1 MKKGINMNK
10 IKEYDFVVYGA
21 TGFTGKLVVEYLV
34 HKYSNN
40 SQIKWALAGR
50 NLEKLESVAAS
61 KNMPEGTGLLEVDS
75 NNIASIEEMISKTK
89 CVLTTVGPYQLYG
102 NDIVSACAKS
112 GIDYVDLCGEPGW
125 MHEKINEL
133 TETARETG
141 SRIVFSCGF
150 DSIPFD
156 LGVLFLQ
163 NEVTRRYGKPSV
175 NVRGRVKEM
184 NGEFSGG
191 TAASLGATMA
201 ALKEKPELFT
211 VLANPFSLSNGFAGP
226 DQPADN
232 KPIFDDKLDT
242 WVAPFFMA
250 PINTKNVH
258 RSNALMNHMYGKD
271 FCYNEM
277 WVMGPGDDGKAAAD
291 FISSSNPLSNAP
303 KPGEGP
309 SRESRENGNYDI
321 LFCGDIN
328 DESVHVSVVGDM
340 DPGYGSTSKMIA
352 ESAICL
358 VKECEDLNGGI
369 YTPAPSMG
377 TKLIKRLQDNA
388 GLTFKT
394 EN

>member
-1 MKKGINMNK
+1 MNN

-50 NLEKLESVAAS
+50 NLQKLESVAAS
-61 KNMPEGTGLLEVDS
+61 KNVPEGTGLLEVDS

-102 NDIVSACAKS
+102 NDIVSACVKS

-175 NVRGRVKEM
+175 NVRGRVREM

-201 ALKEKPELFT
+201 ALKEKPELFA

-388 GLTFKT
+388 GLTFKI

>member
-1 MKKGINMNK
+1 MNN

-61 KNMPEGTGLLEVDS
+61 KNVPEGTGLLEVDS
-75 NNIASIEEMISKTK
+75 NHIASIEEMISKTK

-125 MHEKINEL
+125 MYEKINEL

-175 NVRGRVKEM
+175 NVRGRVREM

-340 DPGYGSTSKMIA
+340 DPGYGSTSRMIA

-369 YTPAPSMG
+369 YTPASSMG

>member
-61 KNMPEGTGLLEVDS
+61 KNVPEGTGLLEVDS
-75 NNIASIEEMISKTK
+75 NHIASIEEMISKTK

-125 MHEKINEL
+125 MYEKINEL

-388 GLTFKT
+388 GLTFKI

>member
-1 MKKGINMNK
+1 MNN

-40 SQIKWALAGR
+40 SKIKWALAGR
-50 NLEKLESVAAS
+50 NLEKLESVAVS
-61 KNMPEGTGLLEVDS
+61 KNVPEGTGLLEVDS

-175 NVRGRVKEM
+175 NVRGRVREM

-201 ALKEKPELFT
+201 ALKEKPELFA

-328 DESVHVSVVGDM
+328 NEIVHVSVVGDM

-388 GLTFKT
+388 GLTFKI

>member
-1 MKKGINMNK
+1 MNN

-61 KNMPEGTGLLEVDS
+61 KNVPEGTGLLEVDS

-163 NEVTRRYGKPSV
+163 NEVTRRYGKPSL
-175 NVRGRVKEM
+175 NVRGRVRKM

-201 ALKEKPELFT
+201 ALKEKPELFA

-321 LFCGDIN
+321 LFCGDVN
-328 DESVHVSVVGDM
+328 DESAHVSVVGDM

-388 GLTFKT
+388 GLTFKI

>member
-1 MKKGINMNK
+1 MIVNN
-10 IKEYDFVVYGA
+10 IKNYDFVVYGA

-61 KNMPEGTGLLEVDS
+61 KNVPNGTGLLVVDS
-75 NNIASIEEMISKTK
+75 NDIASIEEMVSKTK

-102 NDIVSACAKS
+102 NDVVSACAKS
-112 GIDYVDLCGEPGW
+112 GTDYVDLCGEPGW
-125 MHEKINEL
+125 MHEKIDEL
-133 TETARETG
+133 TEKARETG

-163 NEVTRRYGKPSV
+163 NEITKRYGKPSIY
-175 NVRGRVKEM
+175 VRGRVREM

-201 ALKEKPELFT
+201 ALKEKPELFA
-211 VLANPFSLSNGFAGP
+211 VLANPFSLSNGFTGP

-277 WVMGPGDDGKAAAD
+277 WVMGSGDDGKAAAD

-328 DESVHVSVVGDM
+328 DESVHVSVAGDM

-377 TKLIKRLQDNA
+377 AKLMKRLQDNA
-388 GLTFKT
+388 GLTFKV

>member
-1 MKKGINMNK
+1 MNN

-50 NLEKLESVAAS
+50 NLEKLESVAVS
-61 KNMPEGTGLLEVDS
+61 KNVPEGTGLLEVDS

-102 NDIVSACAKS
+102 NDILSACAKS

-125 MHEKINEL
+125 MHEKINQL

-175 NVRGRVKEM
+175 NVRGRVREM

-201 ALKEKPELFT
+201 ALKEKPELFA

-388 GLTFKT
+388 GLTFKI

>member
-1 MKKGINMNK
+1 MNN

-61 KNMPEGTGLLEVDS
+61 KNVPKGTGLLEVDS
-75 NNIASIEEMISKTK
+75 NHIASIEEMISKTK

-125 MHEKINEL
+125 MYEKINEL

-175 NVRGRVKEM
+175 NVRGRVREM

-211 VLANPFSLSNGFAGP
+211 VLADPFSLSNGFAGP

-388 GLTFKT
+388 GLTFKI